1 MFADPQTVTVNSV
14 AQSLPAISRGS
25 ESSLYRKDDGAYQLV
40 VSHQFKATRNRFTVR
55 LNAEKIAA
63 DPLASA
69 NNQVYSTS
77 VYLVMDKP
85 VVGYT
90 NTEIQQIA
98 SALVAW
104 CSAANLAK
112 VLGGET

>member
-1 MFADPQTVTVNSV
+1 MFADPQSITVNSV
-14 AQSLPAISRGS
+14 AQSLPAISRNTD
-25 ESSLYRKDDGAYQLV
+25 SSLYRKDDGSYQMV
-40 VSHQFKATRNRFTVR
+40 VSHQFKPTRNRFTVR
-55 LNAEKIAA
+55 LTAEKIAA

-69 NNQVYSTS
+69 NNQVYSSS

-85 VVGYT
+85 VAGYS
-90 NTEIQQIA
+90 NTEIQQLT

-104 CSAANLAK
+104 LTVGNIAK